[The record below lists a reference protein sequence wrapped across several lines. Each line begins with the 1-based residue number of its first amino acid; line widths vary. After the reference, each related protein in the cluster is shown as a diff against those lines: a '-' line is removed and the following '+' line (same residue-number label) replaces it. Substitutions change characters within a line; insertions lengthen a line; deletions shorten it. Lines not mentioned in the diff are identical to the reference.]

1 MSIADAT
8 SARPAVAIPVRKPKP
23 LLRPSTIMVGLVAL
37 VALAFIAQHV
47 IEAGYLR
54 KDVEALQQGEAWRT
68 GGWLTQVVL
77 RIVSLLPDVGWQQIA
92 LSFIAAV
99 VGGALYGVL
108 YDRLRANGWFIW
120 GALALI
126 VAIALHVGALYTV
139 TASSRAIPLLI
150 AIGALIPAI
159 RMLEDVGDV
168 QATIS
173 LSMLLP
179 LLLLASPLTT
189 LLIVPIAIAAALV
202 DPDGRRDPRAF
213 VAMLLV
219 AILPTIIVAIGIVG
233 FIAQAKLEVADA
245 LLPYFNA
252 YTRLHLGDV
261 LGSLTALGTYAP
273 AIVVPIAY
281 CFWPNLKERR
291 HVLSAL
297 AVVALPVYLA
307 TARVI
312 VNTTMTPLTPS
323 VAFLAA
329 LVSWLAVVRLPFLLR
344 LLALI
349 LVVAGTALSWV
360 PQEFWDDPAWKAAL
374 FNPVPGGIGNLE
386 LRPGV

>member
-1 MSIADAT
+1 MSVAELET
-8 SARPAVAIPVRKPKP
+8 RPAVAIPVRKAKP
-23 LLRPSTIMVGLVAL
+23 LLRPSTIIIAL
-37 VALAFIAQHV
+37 VGMVVLLFLAQHV
-47 IEAGYLR
+47 IDAGYLR

-68 GGWLTQVVL
+68 GGWLTQLVL
-77 RIVSLLPDVGWQQIA
+77 RIVGLLPETSWQQVA

-99 VGGALYGVL
+99 VGGLLYGVL

-120 GALALI
+120 GALGLI
-126 VAIALHVGALYTV
+126 VAVALHVGPMYTV

-159 RMLEDVGDV
+159 RLLEEVGDV
-168 QATIS
+168 QASIS
-173 LSMLLP
+173 LSLLLP

-189 LLIVPIAIAAALV
+189 LLIVPIAIAAALA

-219 AILPTIIVAIGIVG
+219 AILPTVIVAIGIIG
-233 FIAQAKLEVADA
+233 FIAQARLEVADA
-245 LLPYFNA
+245 LLPYVNTYA
-252 YTRLHLGDV
+252 NLHFGD
-261 LGSLTALGTYAP
+261 LPESLLALGTYAP
-273 AIVVPIAY
+273 ALAVPIAY
-281 CFWPNLKERR
+281 CFWPNLPEPRR
-291 HVLSAL
+291 AISAL
-297 AVVALPVYLA
+297 AVVALPLYLA

-329 LVSWLAVVRLPFLLR
+329 FLSWLAVVRLPFLLR
-344 LLALI
+344 LTALVL
-349 LVVAGTALSWV
+349 LVIGTALSWV
-360 PQEFWDDPAWKAAL
+360 PHEFWDDPAWKAAL
-374 FNPVPGGIGNLE
+374 FNSVPAGLGNLA

>member
-1 MSIADAT
+1 MSVAEFNGP
-8 SARPAVAIPVRKPKP
+8 PAVVVPVRKPKP

-37 VALAFIAQHV
+37 VVLAFIAQHV
-47 IEAGYLR
+47 IDAGYLR
-54 KDVEALQQGEAWRT
+54 KDIEALQQGEAWRT

-99 VGGALYGVL
+99 VVGALYGVL
-108 YDRLRANGWFIW
+108 YDRLRANGWFVW
-120 GALALI
+120 GAVALI
-126 VAIALHVGALYTV
+126 LAVGLHVGALYTV

-168 QATIS
+168 QAAIS
-173 LSMLLP
+173 LSLLLP

-189 LLIVPIAIAAALV
+189 LLIVPIAIGAALV

-213 VAMLLV
+213 IAMLLV

-233 FIAQAKLEVADA
+233 FIAQARLEVADA
-245 LLPYFNA
+245 LLPYLNA

-273 AIVVPIAY
+273 ALVVPIAY
-281 CFWPNLKERR
+281 CFWPNLGERR

-297 AVVALPVYLA
+297 AVVALPLYLA
-307 TARVI
+307 IARVI

-349 LVVAGTALSWV
+349 LVVTGTALSWV
-360 PQEFWDDPAWKAAL
+360 PQGFWDDPAWKAAL
-374 FNPVPGGIGNLE
+374 FIPTPTGLGNLE